1 MHGDLSD
8 APGAMQKRK
17 AEAEM
22 DAAAEDGVAES
33 PACADTDAPAGA
45 TEEHKADAE
54 DEGDYMP

>member
-1 MHGDLSD
+1 MHGDFSD

-33 PACADTDAPAGA
+33 PACADTDAPPGA
-45 TEEHKADAE
+45 ADEHKTDAE
-54 DEGDYMP
+54 VEGK